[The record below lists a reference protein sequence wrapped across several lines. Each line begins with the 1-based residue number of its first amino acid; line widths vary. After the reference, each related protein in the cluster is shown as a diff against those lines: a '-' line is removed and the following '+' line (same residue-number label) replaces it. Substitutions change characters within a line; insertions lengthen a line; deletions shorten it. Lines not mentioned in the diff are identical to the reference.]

1 MIHADGDFYE
11 GEWDNDKGIEH
22 INCKHRDKANMFM
35 LMVQVMRVVGKMI
48 NKMVLDMKYG
58 LMVLVIRVHT
68 YKGKKKVMVYL
79 DGQMNHIMKG
89 NSWIMQYMVWDAMFG
104 VMVEHI

>member
-1 MIHADGDFYE
+1 
-11 GEWDNDKGIEH
+11 
-22 INCKHRDKANMFM
+22 MFM

-58 LMVLVIRVHT
+58 LMVLVIRGHIF
-68 YKGKKKVMVYL
+68 KEKKKVMVCL
-79 DGQMNHIMKG
+79 DGQMILIMKE
-89 NSWIMQYMVWDAMFG
+89 NSWIMQYMVWDVMFG